1 MSLEVHIDDLLDW
14 FNDAVRKKVEPTKRI
29 AEKKI
34 SKFKD
39 IISEFKDACNNLY
52 KVEPSAMDQEDLS
65 AKSAQRLSLK
75 YKKELESIN
84 IPEEPYTYE
93 SMETFKKNL
102 GRLINNFLQ
111 WGRKLIPKLSY
122 IYKKEIQGINFY
134 FQSLGN
140 EWKKFSRFIENKYK
154 DIREIDRTISKIQ
167 KLQDIFQQIQEQRRN
182 QKEIEF
188 KIEELQNQIKEIEE
202 DLEKINKNSN
212 LKKLSALEIE
222 YSKLKQKLMGQIGAL
237 RKAFLKFE
245 KILGDKYRLTP
256 EPGKKLI
263 EYYESPYNTFI
274 KEKEGYPI
282 LKEILSELKKALEN
296 KDLDLSASKNQKAI
310 SKVKS
315 ILNNSLLPLQKE
327 LIDIETKIKEINDDQ
342 SIKDLIKEKQA
353 LKNKSNQIKLQIE
366 EEQVNLNKIIDNYER
381 NKDKIIEQRSELIK
395 KIKEITKKEINIKFE

>member
-167 KLQDIFQQIQEQRRN
+167 KLQDIFMHQLGLEQ
-182 QKEIEF
+182 
-188 KIEELQNQIKEIEE
+188 
-202 DLEKINKNSN
+202 NSQS
-212 LKKLSALEIE
+212 LSKTKKS
-222 YSKLKQKLMGQIGAL
+222 LKQ
-237 RKAFLKFE
+237 
-245 KILGDKYRLTP
+245 P
-256 EPGKKLI
+256 
-263 EYYESPYNTFI
+263 
-274 KEKEGYPI
+274 
-282 LKEILSELKKALEN
+282 
-296 KDLDLSASKNQKAI
+296 
-310 SKVKS
+310 
-315 ILNNSLLPLQKE
+315 
-327 LIDIETKIKEINDDQ
+327 
-342 SIKDLIKEKQA
+342 
-353 LKNKSNQIKLQIE
+353 
-366 EEQVNLNKIIDNYER
+366 
-381 NKDKIIEQRSELIK
+381 
-395 KIKEITKKEINIKFE
+395 